1 MKCWYAISSVGRR
14 TWAAAWYCLGRGCGS
29 SCLAAEHCYI
39 AASPEEL
46 EHEVVAAEPEFII
59 MVAGLEKGPH
69 LPEVSEPQE
78 SSVGLEAKGVKKI
91 FGHSE
96 QGENRCSS

>member
-1 MKCWYAISSVGRR
+1 MGV
-14 TWAAAWYCLGRGCGS
+14 LEH
-29 SCLAAEHCYI
+29 SCLAAKHCYTV
-39 AASPEEL
+39 ASSEEL
-46 EHEVVAAEPEFII
+46 EHEVVAAEPEFAI
-59 MVAGLEKGPH
+59 MAAGLERGPH

-78 SSVGLEAKGVKKI
+78 LSVGLGAEGVEKT

>member
-1 MKCWYAISSVGRR
+1 M
-14 TWAAAWYCLGRGCGS
+14 
-29 SCLAAEHCYI
+29 AAEHCYTV
-39 AASPEEL
+39 ASPEEL
-46 EHEVVAAEPEFII
+46 EHEVVAAEPKFVI
-59 MVAGLEKGPH
+59 VAAGLEKGLH

-78 SSVGLEAKGVKKI
+78 LAGLGAMGVEKI